1 MNGDEAVAF
10 GTAFIAANFSSNF
23 RARKMNLYHGT
34 NYELNVR
41 LSTTLKNFSKF
52 CDHDYQGYAVDCM
65 RNLKK
70 ETTIF
75 KVRNGLDISR
85 LVTFKHDSDFDVDVY
100 EKLDNSE
107 NDSLILK
114 YKVSRINSSIQKAL
128 TKENVTPQNSKIN
141 LKFKLDRNGLLDLKV
156 KNQLN

>member
-1 MNGDEAVAF
+1 
-10 GTAFIAANFSSNF
+10 
-23 RARKMNLYHGT
+23 
-34 NYELNVR
+34 
-41 LSTTLKNFSKF
+41 
-52 CDHDYQGYAVDCM
+52 M